1 MYISRNIP
9 QLIRLF
15 KPSSARFNFGLFA
28 LIAAC
33 ILGACSA
40 TFNWRIVRADDL
52 AYEAL
57 YPAKPNRAQRTLV
70 IDGVSYTMTMEAAK
84 AQDTV
89 FAVGTIELGKD
100 EGNGDKILSWLKENT
115 SKSLGSDINVEAL
128 SNISF
133 SVAGSQGLV
142 MPATGIKISGKGPDQ
157 LMKELQVR
165 WVRRIDGAGVERI
178 YQVTTLQSFEKQIE
192 DNQLNL
198 LKEHIETFYAGF
210 HPY

>member
-1 MYISRNIP
+1 
-9 QLIRLF
+9 
-15 KPSSARFNFGLFA
+15 
-28 LIAAC
+28 
-33 ILGACSA
+33 
-40 TFNWRIVRADDL
+40 
-52 AYEAL
+52 
-57 YPAKPNRAQRTLV
+57 
-70 IDGVSYTMTMEAAK
+70 
-84 AQDTV
+84 
-89 FAVGTIELGKD
+89 
-100 EGNGDKILSWLKENT
+100 
-115 SKSLGSDINVEAL
+115 
-128 SNISF
+128 
-133 SVAGSQGLV
+133 